1 MGALVS
7 RWVPVSW
14 LWTLWDLVIA
24 TVVAAVAVQYL
35 AASVWDMLIGLGM
48 AAALI
53 ARRHAPIAVFATV
66 SALALL
72 QLVVASAVP
81 AGYDLALFVAM
92 AAVVTHTR
100 TLWPAL
106 VAGAVVT
113 AGLATISVRDIVL
126 YDDWALTPLTAVANL
141 LTVWAACA
149 ALWLLAFV
157 VRVGRDRAVTARRE
171 RAHLAMLAEADERA
185 FIARELHDVV
195 AHSLAV
201 MIAQADG
208 ASYVVE
214 RNPAA
219 AREAMR
225 TVAGTGREALDDMHR
240 IVAVLRGST
249 GTETGDDRRPH
260 GLAELEALAAR
271 ARTAGV
277 GVVVKV
283 EGETGAL
290 SAADELTVYRIVQES
305 LTNVL
310 RHAGPG
316 AEAEVRLRVG
326 DGRAELEIG
335 DDGGGRPA
343 DVHAG
348 GGNGLLGMR
357 ERLAVHGGE
366 FSAGPRDPGPGWQIR
381 AVLTIKGAA

>member
-1 MGALVS
+1 M
-7 RWVPVSW
+7 
-14 LWTLWDLVIA
+14 
-24 TVVAAVAVQYL
+24 
-35 AASVWDMLIGLGM
+35 
-48 AAALI
+48 
-53 ARRHAPIAVFATV
+53 
-66 SALALL
+66 
-72 QLVVASAVP
+72 
-81 AGYDLALFVAM
+81 
-92 AAVVTHTR
+92 
-100 TLWPAL
+100 
-106 VAGAVVT
+106 
-113 AGLATISVRDIVL
+113 RDVLL
-126 YDDWALTPLTAVANL
+126 YDDWALTPLTVVVNL
-141 LTVWAACA
+141 LTVWSACA
-149 ALWLLAFV
+149 ALWVLAFV
-157 VRVGRDRAVTARRE
+157 VRVGRDRAATARRE

-240 IVAVLRGST
+240 IVAVLRGSA
-249 GTETGDDRRPH
+249 GTESADDLRPH
-260 GLAELEALAAR
+260 GLEELEALAAR

-316 AEAEVRLRVG
+316 AEAEVLLRVG
-326 DGRAELEIG
+326 GGRAVLEIG

-343 DVHAG
+343 DTHRG

-357 ERLAVHGGE
+357 ERVAVHGGE
-366 FSAGPRDPGPGWQIR
+366 FSVGPRVPGPGWELR
-381 AVLTIKGAA
+381 AVMMIKGAA